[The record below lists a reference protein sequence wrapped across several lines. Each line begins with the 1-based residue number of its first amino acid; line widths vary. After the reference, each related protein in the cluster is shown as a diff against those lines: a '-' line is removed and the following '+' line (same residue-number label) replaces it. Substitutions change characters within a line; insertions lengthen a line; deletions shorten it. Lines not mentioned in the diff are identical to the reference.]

1 MAHAFGLRVN
11 QVLDL
16 KVWDPN
22 SLGHNFAAIE
32 EVEEGVF
39 KRAGV
44 IEVYNAAKLGK
55 SEIGYTFS

>member
-1 MAHAFGLRVN
+1 MAHALGLRVN

-22 SLGHNFAAIE
+22 SLRHNFAAVE

-39 KRAGV
+39 ERAAV
-44 IEVYNAAKLGK
+44 IEVNIAAKLGK